1 MCNLETHI
9 GKDHFLGRQVW
20 LVLGVKLRDID
31 GNLRFALMTLESL
44 EQHRKVNLDF
54 SYETGYPSENEHV
67 PYEGTISKGKDRLL
81 TIFFVGDML
90 VFGAAPLS
98 YVVSRLGKDY
108 VFLCQLI
115 EPPKLNSLTAKW
127 SWIH

>member
-1 MCNLETHI
+1 M
-9 GKDHFLGRQVW
+9 GRQVW

-31 GNLRFALMTLESL
+31 GNLRFALMTPESL

-54 SYETGYPSENEHV
+54 SCETGYPSENEHV

-81 TIFFVGDML
+81 TIIFVGDML

-108 VFLCQLI
+108 VVLCQLI
-115 EPPKLNSLTAKW
+115 ETPKLKPLIAK
-127 SWIH
+127 